1 MPDDDEDVEPTRR
14 ARAAEAPTADRGRA
28 APAALPRPPLPA
40 PRPGRPDFDAADATT
55 VLIAWWTKM
64 RPDQIGAADSIE
76 SLCDG
81 ASSRRN
87 QLLVDLGGEL
97 GLGAI
102 DGAADADCNA
112 LSARYQAGPRLQ
124 AVRPGAHRGR
134 AATT

>member
-1 MPDDDEDVEPTRR
+1 MRPDCGGSTSS
-14 ARAAEAPTADRGRA
+14 G
-28 APAALPRPPLPA
+28 PRPA
-40 PRPGRPDFDAADATT
+40 DITFDAADATT

-64 RPDQIGAADSIE
+64 RIDQIGAADSIE

-102 DGAADADCNA
+102 DGAADADLPTLSGQVKGLARGYKPFGQVLTEA
-112 LSARYQAGPRLQ
+112 LGDHLKKVLGPTGKRQAYDR
-124 AVRPGAHRGR
+124 
-134 AATT
+134 